1 MNRRRLLSL
10 LTLSIAGCSGQQ
22 SASTPTATDTATET
36 STPTATATETMT
48 ATPTATE
55 TPTETPTETATDTP
69 NPQIEAAEESIAEAE
84 AALDSVVEE
93 FIGDAGNDLT
103 DVTAATDLNDF
114 YPRGVQAALAEAQ
127 SVLNDADDAAIT
139 DDQAE
144 TVTRLRETWQFLRL
158 GREAQ
163 RGVIEAYEHI
173 ETIRAAAEDE
183 SPGDMREAINQ
194 LEAGWR
200 SAEGFVLDIEEEID
214 LGLLTVVNDAEE
226 EDAEAKLEQWDAE
239 IQTMDDLNDPLR
251 TFQNGI
257 ELLERARNQ
266 AATGRP
272 DEAEATADDAADQLE
287 EAADDLGDLADNLEE
302 PGESMENILERLENI
317 AAEKEDEA
325 RSVV

>member
-10 LTLSIAGCSGQQ
+10 LALSIAGCSGQQ
-22 SASTPTATDTATET
+22 SASTPTTTDTATET
-36 STPTATATETMT
+36 PTPTATATETRT
-48 ATPTATE
+48 ATPTATDAPTD
-55 TPTETPTETATDTP
+55 TPTATETDTP

-84 AALDSVVEE
+84 DALDSVVEE
-93 FIGDAGNDLT
+93 FIGDTGNDLT
-103 DVTAATDLNDF
+103 DVTAATELNDF

-127 SVLNDADDAAIT
+127 DVLNSAEDAAVT
-139 DDQAE
+139 DEQTEA
-144 TVTRLRETWQFLRL
+144 VTRLQETWQFLRL

-163 RGVIEAYEHI
+163 RGVIEVYEHI
-173 ETIRAAAEDE
+173 ETVRTAAKDE

-200 SAEGFVLDIEEEID
+200 SAEGFVLDIEDEID

-257 ELLERARNQ
+257 DLLERARDQ
-266 AATGRP
+266 AATGRT
-272 DEAEATADDAADQLE
+272 DEAGATADGAADQLE
-287 EAADDLGDLADNLEE
+287 EAADDLDDLVDDLEE